1 MADAF
6 GQAVADPL
14 RPLRI
19 FAPVMAVL
27 APLFLLAALGLG
39 LSALSAE
46 PDKIATG
53 KGGSLVLP
61 DGTPRELTVYGATA
75 DGSAPLGSG
84 SVDCTLTSQST
95 ARIFTGYQRGSATV
109 DGEALD
115 AVAKVDGPWAGG
127 DTVSCPGLDRLAALA
142 GQRPGARLVM
152 AGLAVLVGL
161 GAVAFAVLGFRS
173 RAAHRARTPR

>member
-46 PDKIATG
+46 PDTIATG

-115 AVAKVDGPWAGG
+115 AVAKVDGP
-127 DTVSCPGLDRLAALA
+127 
-142 GQRPGARLVM
+142 
-152 AGLAVLVGL
+152 
-161 GAVAFAVLGFRS
+161 
-173 RAAHRARTPR
+173 